1 MEYLQQTLA
10 VLAVFGILGASLWWL
25 RRRGIAN
32 IAAISMPASKKSSR
46 VLSQIERLPISPTHS
61 LHLVRMADRAILV
74 ASWPG
79 GCQAIESS
87 SWNDVARHEKD
98 KLQAGDTR

>member
-10 VLAVFGILGASLWWL
+10 VLAVFGILGGALWWL
-25 RRRGIAN
+25 RGRGFARFS
-32 IAAISMPASKKSSR
+32 ISAPKKSQG
-46 VLSQIERLPISPTHS
+46 VLSQVERLPLSATHS
-61 LHLVRMADRAILV
+61 LHLVRMADRAILI

-87 SWNDVARHEKD
+87 AWNQLTQRSLSGNDAGEAR
-98 KLQAGDTR
+98 

>member
-10 VLAVFGILGASLWWL
+10 VVAVFGLLGGSLWWL

-32 IAAISMPASKKSSR
+32 IAVVSSKKNNR
-46 VLSQIERLPISPTHS
+46 LLSQIERHSISPTHS
-61 LHLVRMADRAILV
+61 LHLVRMADRAILI

-87 SWNDVARHEKD
+87 SWNELAK
-98 KLQAGDTR
+98 TRGEQLS